1 MTQTPVK
8 LSFAEYLT
16 YDDGTDTHYE
26 LVDGALIE
34 MPPATHKHRR
44 IARLLETL
52 FRQEI
57 AQAQLNWETARNG
70 EVGIRTKRKT
80 RTTVRLPDVVVFDG
94 ATIADPNGVA
104 VLETPPLLVVEV
116 VSPGEQNRKRDYEQ
130 KSREYQSLGVPEY
143 WIVDPQDTAQ
153 KVTVLL
159 LVDGIYEETEF
170 VGSARIVSP
179 TFPNLNLIAD
189 RVLAAS

>member
-16 YDDGTDTHYE
+16 YDDDTDTHYE
-26 LVDGALIE
+26 LVDGALVE

-44 IARLLETL
+44 IARFLETL

-57 AQAQLNWETARNG
+57 AQARLEWETARNG

-94 ATIADPNGVA
+94 AAIADSNGVA
-104 VLETPPLLVVEV
+104 VLETPPFLVVEV

-130 KSREYQSLGVPEY
+130 KSREYQSLEVPEY
-143 WIVDPQDTAQ
+143 WIVDPQDAAQ
-153 KVTVLL
+153 KVTILV
-159 LVDGIYEETEF
+159 LVDGVYEETEF
-170 VGSARIVSP
+170 VGSDGIISP
-179 TFPNLNLIAD
+179 TFPNLSLTAEQ
-189 RVLAAS
+189 VLAA